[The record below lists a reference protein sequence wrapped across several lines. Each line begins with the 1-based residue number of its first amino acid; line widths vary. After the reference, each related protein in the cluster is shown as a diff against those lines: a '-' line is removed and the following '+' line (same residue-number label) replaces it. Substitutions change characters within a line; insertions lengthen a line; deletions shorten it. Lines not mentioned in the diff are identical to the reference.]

1 MNSDEVVDGAGVASA
16 WVTSGDAVDENRL
29 VSDDAFERLG
39 TEAERASSDAEG
51 AVDLGLDTF
60 DASLEGSC
68 DVAEIVTDVGL
79 GDSRLREAIQ

>member
-1 MNSDEVVDGAGVASA
+1 MDLWWTFGHRNKLC
-16 WVTSGDAVDENRL
+16 GDAVDENRL
-29 VSDDAFERLG
+29 VSDDAVERLG

-79 GDSRLREAIQ
+79 GESRLREAIQ